1 MVVTQRISR
10 LFLLTL
16 LLVAPNVAAKVYDPV
31 TATLSNGLQIIVVP
45 NHRAPVVHHMLWYR
59 VGSVDEVEEKSGLA
73 HYLEHLMF
81 KGTATVPPGGYS
93 KAIAAVGGRENA
105 FTSHYF
111 TAYFATVPADFLPQL
126 MELEADRMHNLAIT
140 EEQAMPE
147 RDVVLAERRQRTD
160 DEPGGRFAEKMNK
173 AIYGTHPLGRPV
185 IGWRDDII
193 GLSVEDAEDF
203 YRQWYAPNNAILI
216 VSGDVTPE
224 KVLQIAAATYG
235 RVESQPLPLRPETRT
250 LYVPHKEPESLFV
263 QDPDV
268 RQVNIQRHYI
278 APSYQTATGYTPY
291 ALQVLAE
298 ILDGGAVGR
307 LYRKLVMEKKIATET
322 GADYDALSRDD
333 GSFSIGL
340 TLPPKANVGQS
351 ARALDALLA
360 DLVKRGVTESE
371 VKRAIKRMREQAIFT
386 RDHLMTP
393 GYAFGQHLSL
403 GLSVADVENW
413 PDTIGRVTVTEVN
426 AAARQVFGSKDY
438 VTGYLIPDGKSPFAK
453 VGKVTVPQGDI
464 R

>member
-10 LFLLTL
+10 MVLLTL
-16 LLVAPNVAAKVYDPV
+16 LLAAPPVAAKVYDPV

-59 VGSVDEVEEKSGLA
+59 VGSVDEVEGKSGLA

-81 KGTATVPPGGYS
+81 KGTTTIPPGGYS

-105 FTSHYF
+105 FTSHYY
-111 TAYFATVPADFLPQL
+111 TAYFATVPTDFLPQL

-140 EEQAMPE
+140 EEQADPE
-147 RDVVLAERRQRTD
+147 REVVLAERRQRTD
-160 DEPGGRFAEKMNK
+160 DDPGGRFAEKMNK
-173 AIYGTHPLGRPV
+173 AIYGAHPLGRPV
-185 IGWRDDII
+185 IGWRDEVRA
-193 GLSVEDAEDF
+193 LSVEDAQDF
-203 YRQWYAPNNAILI
+203 YRQWYAPNNAVLI

-224 KVLQIAAATYG
+224 KVLQLAAATYG
-235 RVESQPLPLRPETRT
+235 RLESQALPPRPETRK
-250 LYVPHKEPESLFV
+250 LYAPHKEPESLFV

-268 RQVNIQRHYI
+268 QQVNIQRHYI
-278 APSYQTATGYTPY
+278 APSYHTATGYTPY

-298 ILDGGAVGR
+298 ILDGGSVGR
-307 LYRKLVMEKKIATET
+307 LYRKLVMEKKVATET
-322 GADYDALSRDD
+322 GADYDALDRDD

-340 TLPPKANVGQS
+340 ALPPKANVGQA
-351 ARALDALLA
+351 ARALDGLIA
-360 DLVKRGVTESE
+360 DLLKRGVTEAE
-371 VKRAIKRMREQAIFT
+371 VKRAVKRMQEQAIFT

-413 PDTIGRVTVTEVN
+413 PDTIGRVTVAEVN
-426 AAARQVFGSKDY
+426 DAARQVFGSKDY
-438 VTGYLIPDGKSPFAK
+438 VTGYLLPDGKNKSGK